1 MRGPFE
7 RLKYDLRRIWE
18 CPACGLRRRTDGTT
32 TTQFC
37 TCGKNSSNAE
47 SVSMKLIGDGPRR
60 TVPVIA
66 KPRSE
71 PIASA
76 TVEVARVAVTEV
88 VGVGTTV
95 VESVTIAALEVPV
108 EQPVADASATNET
121 DTTSTDSPLP
131 PEPQA

>member
-18 CPACGLRRRTDGTT
+18 CPACNQRRRTDGTA

-37 TCGKNSSNAE
+37 TCGKTSSNAE

-66 KPRSE
+66 KPRPE
-71 PIASA
+71 PAVMA
-76 TVEVARVAVTEV
+76 AVEATRLEVTTVEVVS
-88 VGVGTTV
+88 TTV
-95 VESVTIAALEVPV
+95 VESVTIASLEVSP
-108 EQPVADASATNET
+108 ELLTKNQPEATNGPEIAEET
-121 DTTSTDSPLP
+121 PP

>member
-1 MRGPFE
+1 
-7 RLKYDLRRIWE
+7 
-18 CPACGLRRRTDGTT
+18 
-32 TTQFC
+32 
-37 TCGKNSSNAE
+37 
-47 SVSMKLIGDGPRR
+47 MKLIGDGPRR